1 MNNTLQFPLNL
12 TFRIGTLS
20 NDFIAKD
27 ANGIT
32 VAYVRQKM
40 LKLIEEVQVFS
51 DESRSEQNYTIKANK
66 WLDFSASYAFTD
78 KNGKEIGRI
87 ARKGWA
93 SLWKANYDIFDDTQ
107 MKALFVREENPWAKV
122 FDSLLGEVPIV
133 GMLTG
138 FFFHPSYVI
147 VRPDETEIA
156 RLRKVTSFFGRQ
168 FVIEKLGEFEKGE
181 EERILLG
188 LIMMILLERRRG

>member
-1 MNNTLQFPLNL
+1 MKNTLQFPLNF
-12 TFRIGTLS
+12 TFKIGTLS
-20 NDFIAKD
+20 NDFVAKD
-27 ANGIT
+27 ANNIT

-51 DESRSEQNYTIKANK
+51 DESRSELNYTIKANK

-78 KNGKEIGRI
+78 KNGKDIGRV

-93 SLWKANYDIFDDTQ
+93 SLWKANYDIFDESQ
-107 MKALFVREENPWAKV
+107 MKVLFVREENPWAKV

-133 GMLTG
+133 NLLTG
-138 FFFHPSYVI
+138 FFFHPMYAI
-147 VRPDETEIA
+147 ARPDETKIA
-156 RLRKVTSFFGRQ
+156 RLRKVSSFFGRR
-168 FVIEKLGEFEKGE
+168 FVIEKLVEFENGE

-188 LIMMILLERRRG
+188 LMMMILLERRRG

>member
-1 MNNTLQFPLNL
+1 MNNNFQFPIDF

-27 ANGIT
+27 ANGMT

-40 LKLIEEVQVFS
+40 LKLIEEVQVFA
-51 DESRSEQNYTIKANK
+51 DESRSQQIYTIKANQ
-66 WLDFSASYAFTD
+66 WLDFSASYTFTD
-78 KNGKEIGRI
+78 RNGLDIGRI

-93 SLWKANYDIFDDTQ
+93 SIWKANYDIFDQSQ
-107 MKALFVREENPWAKV
+107 MKVLFVREENPWAKV

-133 GMLTG
+133 NIFTG
-138 FFFHPSYVI
+138 FFFHPAYVV
-147 VRPDETEIA
+147 VRPDETKIA
-156 RLRKVTSFFGRQ
+156 RLRKVTSFFGRR
-168 FVIEKLGEFEKGE
+168 FVIEKLAEFEKGE

-188 LIMMILLERRRG
+188 LMMMILLERRRG